1 MAVWL
6 DHLKRGGKSRRKPVF
21 SFLGDV
27 LRTRVYVDGYNLY
40 YGCLK
45 GTRHKWLNP
54 VQLFERIL
62 PTVTAT
68 VPGHGALTSELDAL
82 AVKFCTA
89 LILEKA
95 AKAEDSLR
103 SQERYHRALS
113 KHLQGRIEMLTGY
126 YSLTEARAKVID
138 PDDPKKWPRDCQE
151 IPVWKLE
158 EKQSDV
164 NLALHAVVDALQGG
178 IEHVVFVTNDT
189 DIEPALKMLR
199 MHTMATVGL
208 IVPTTDHARVPNTSL
223 ARHAHWVRSHITDA
237 ELQAAQLPLVI
248 QDGKK
253 SSIAKPESWY
263 ARADLLERAL
273 VLGTEHYGNKGRAF
287 KWLNTPNPYYEN
299 RTPIDLLECGDE
311 RVLRYMEQQALPAA
325 GETE

>member
-1 MAVWL
+1 MAVWP

-21 SFLGDV
+21 SFLGDI

-45 GTRHKWLNP
+45 GTRHKWLDP
-54 VQLFERIL
+54 LQLFERIL

-68 VPGHGALTSELDAL
+68 IPGRGALTSELDAL
-82 AVKFCTA
+82 AIKFCTA
-89 LILEKA
+89 LILERA
-95 AKAEDSLR
+95 AKAKDSLS
-103 SQERYHRALS
+103 SQERYHSALN
-113 KHLQGRIEMLTGY
+113 KHLKGRLEMLMGY
-126 YSLTEARAKVID
+126 YSLTEARARVID
-138 PDDPKKWPRDCQE
+138 ADDPRRLVRDCSA

-189 DIEPALKMLR
+189 DIEPALKMIR
-199 MHTMATVGL
+199 AKTNVAVGL
-208 IVPTTDHARVPNTSL
+208 IVPTTDHARKPNGDL
-223 ARHAHWVRSHITDA
+223 VKHAHWVKSHITEG

-248 QDGKK
+248 MNGTRKA
-253 SSIAKPESWY
+253 IAKPASWY
-263 ARADLLERAL
+263 ARPDLLERAL
-273 VLGTEHYGNKGRAF
+273 ALGTEHYGSEGKALR
-287 KWLNTPNPYYEN
+287 WLNTKNPHYAN
-299 RTPIDLLECGDE
+299 RTPIDLLESGDE
-311 RVLRYMEQQALPAA
+311 SVLRFMEQYARPAF